1 MTWASLPRSPVW
13 FTAVSYMA
21 RVNFPEISLDK
32 FVPLKRL
39 AYCVI
44 RFTADV
50 PSHVGRLIFFFNDL
64 SVRFVIAG
72 CVWRSHHSFYCIK
85 AVKDMRNQWYVEHCS
100 VVKNHFQRF
109 IRENHT
115 LDETKR
121 LQGKPV
127 SKHEESNPRAIQD
140 WQYKIFLNE
149 DFELNARMSGVH
161 ISSDKLYMKFCNY
174 GNRKD
179 CLRPLIGR

>member
-1 MTWASLPRSPVW
+1 
-13 FTAVSYMA
+13 MA

-72 CVWRSHHSFYCIK
+72 CV
-85 AVKDMRNQWYVEHCS
+85 
-100 VVKNHFQRF
+100 
-109 IRENHT
+109 
-115 LDETKR
+115 
-121 LQGKPV
+121 
-127 SKHEESNPRAIQD
+127 
-140 WQYKIFLNE
+140 
-149 DFELNARMSGVH
+149 
-161 ISSDKLYMKFCNY
+161 
-174 GNRKD
+174 
-179 CLRPLIGR
+179 